1 VGRITSYRQS
11 DERYLTL
18 RIVGLVCT
26 VIGAVLLV
34 VGTVL
39 LVVAVHVL
47 VAGMTSEPP
56 RVVNPFAVH
65 AASVV
70 PFAYSLGGALTALW
84 SLGFL
89 FSGLQFLAIGTLIRL
104 AIHVEENTRMS
115 AQCLEKIRVRLEPR
129 DENVT
134 PLFPS

>member
-1 VGRITSYRQS
+1 
-11 DERYLTL
+11 
-18 RIVGLVCT
+18 
-26 VIGAVLLV
+26 V
-34 VGTVL
+34 VGTAL

-56 RVVNPFAVH
+56 RVVNPFTEH
-65 AASVV
+65 AAPVV
-70 PFAYSLGGALTALW
+70 PLAYSLGGALTALW

-89 FSGLQFLAIGTLIRL
+89 FSGLQFLAIGTLFRL

-115 AQCLEKIRVRLEPR
+115 AQCLEKIRVCLEAR
-129 DENVT
+129 EENAR